1 MARPGEALTE
11 IPLETRRF
19 GDLGRYLLESMIE
32 RVRVA
37 EQHAGELLGGRTVW
51 VVNSTASGG
60 GVAQL
65 LRTLLPYWKGAGI
78 DVRWVVLHG
87 SGEFFGVTKRFHN
100 QLQGQPGDGGVLGIE
115 ELTTLDRAALYHARA
130 MASLVAPGDVV
141 VLNDP
146 QTAAMSEPLQRAGA
160 TVIWSCHIGID
171 HDNEYSWNAWRCLRP
186 RLASVRRFVFSRYT
200 SLPEWLGGA
209 ETSILTPGIDPGSTK
224 NLPMPDAAARAILQH
239 LGLAAGVPAATP
251 TYDCTDGSTARLAGR
266 PTVLDCDG
274 APHWGRDPVVV
285 SLARWD
291 RIKDPL
297 GILDGFLERALPATG
312 AHLLLAGPDPGQVA
326 DDPEAEAVLA
336 DVRERWR
343 RLPPRARARVHV
355 ACLPLTSPEENAAMV
370 NAIQRLATV
379 VVKKSLQ
386 EGFGLGV
393 TEAMWKARPVV
404 ASAVG
409 GHLDQ
414 VQHRHSGLLADPAD
428 VAAFG
433 DAIVELLHEPPRAA
447 RLGQAA
453 RERVRAL
460 FLNDWHF
467 VRWVEVFGSALEPR
481 AGATRPTGPAGVP
494 AQPSH
499 DAAEFGGLDLGD
511 RDALTALWNRRRFET
526 ELDRARQHAERL
538 ALLSIDVDRYRDVI
552 RRHGWAAAQGVI
564 QSIALILAERL
575 RPNDTLARM
584 GGDEFAAVFH
594 AATPPLIQSLADGL
608 CTAVREQSHV
618 TGTSRIP
625 ATISIGAA
633 FFDAG
638 TQTHQEALRTAD
650 TALHEAKVAGGD
662 RAIVYESLQHA

>member
-1 MARPGEALTE
+1 
-11 IPLETRRF
+11 
-19 GDLGRYLLESMIE
+19 
-32 RVRVA
+32 
-37 EQHAGELLGGRTVW
+37 
-51 VVNSTASGG
+51 
-60 GVAQL
+60 
-65 LRTLLPYWKGAGI
+65 
-78 DVRWVVLHG
+78 
-87 SGEFFGVTKRFHN
+87 
-100 QLQGQPGDGGVLGIE
+100 
-115 ELTTLDRAALYHARA
+115 
-130 MASLVAPGDVV
+130 
-141 VLNDP
+141 
-146 QTAAMSEPLQRAGA
+146 
-160 TVIWSCHIGID
+160 
-171 HDNEYSWNAWRCLRP
+171 
-186 RLASVRRFVFSRYT
+186 
-200 SLPEWLGGA
+200 
-209 ETSILTPGIDPGSTK
+209 
-224 NLPMPDAAARAILQH
+224 
-239 LGLAAGVPAATP
+239 
-251 TYDCTDGSTARLAGR
+251 
-266 PTVLDCDG
+266 
-274 APHWGRDPVVV
+274 
-285 SLARWD
+285 
-291 RIKDPL
+291 
-297 GILDGFLERALPATG
+297 
-312 AHLLLAGPDPGQVA
+312 
-326 DDPEAEAVLA
+326 
-336 DVRERWR
+336 
-343 RLPPRARARVHV
+343 
-355 ACLPLTSPEENAAMV
+355 MV

-467 VRWVEVFGSALEPR
+467 VRWVEVFGSALERR